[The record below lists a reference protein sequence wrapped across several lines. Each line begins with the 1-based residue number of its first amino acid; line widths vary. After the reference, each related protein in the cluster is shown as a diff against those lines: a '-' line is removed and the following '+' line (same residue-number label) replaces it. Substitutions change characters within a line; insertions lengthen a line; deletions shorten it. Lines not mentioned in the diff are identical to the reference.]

1 MRSGSG
7 GDKTELAN
15 DVWGDIAVP
24 FPRLPGLGRNI
35 SPLFDNSSSSSNKP
49 SAKRN
54 ASPSPEDP
62 NDIPASSST
71 ESKQLGAPVAGKD
84 VNVRRSRAK
93 SFIPTSVIGD
103 PQSKTSKPLPMP
115 STHVQRTDSEKVLD
129 LEVSKAF
136 HIENQMTCRRRMHAS
151 GLRRSAPPGQIS
163 CADGFE
169 LRRSKRS
176 KTDLAS
182 GFGAAMGLK
191 STAPERKS
199 SLASLSGLSTRGS
212 AMSLTSARDM
222 SGIFS
227 IDM

>member
-7 GDKTELAN
+7 DKSTELAN

-24 FPRLPGLGRNI
+24 FPSLPLGRNI
-35 SPLFDNSSSSSNKP
+35 ISPLFNNSSNNSKP
-49 SAKRN
+49 SSVQRN
-54 ASPSPEDP
+54 ATPSPD
-62 NDIPASSST
+62 DIPASSST
-71 ESKQLGAPVAGKD
+71 EPNQLGAPVAGKD
-84 VNVRRSRAK
+84 VNVRRTRAK
-93 SFIPTSVIGD
+93 SFIPPSILGE

-136 HIENQMTCRRRMHAS
+136 YIENQMASRRRMHTERLSGS

-176 KTDLAS
+176 KTDLTS
-182 GFGAAMGLK
+182 AAQPSIP
-191 STAPERKS
+191 STPERKT
-199 SLASLSGLSTRGS
+199 SLASVTRATRGS
-212 AMSLTSARDM
+212 GMSLTSARDM